1 MPCRGLAPFPPGP
14 MAAWRHYSWR
24 RRVRRPAEKVP
35 VPFLRLTN
43 RAEIMMMTNGRAG
56 LWLIGAYGGVGTTVA
71 VGLSALA
78 RGIAGST
85 GLVTAL
91 PAFERC
97 GLANPADLVIG
108 GHELR
113 QTSYV
118 EAADTLG
125 LKGGSFAADLLKA
138 CRDDLT
144 NASAAIRP
152 GHAIGAG
159 KCIEEMADWPGTT
172 RRESCRAT
180 IARLQKDWS
189 DFRAAHDLAQIVVI
203 NVASTEP
210 LCPP

>member
-43 RAEIMMMTNGRAG
+43 RAEIMMMTSGRAG

-78 RGIAGST
+78 QGLTDAT
-85 GLVTAL
+85 GMVTAL
-91 PAFERC
+91 PAFQGC
-97 GLANPADLVIG
+97 GLADLVDFVIG

-118 EAADTLG
+118 EAADILCLKAG
-125 LKGGSFAADLLKA
+125 LFSADLLKT
-138 CRDDLT
+138 CHQDLVA
-144 NASAAIRP
+144 ASASIRP
-152 GHAIGAG
+152 G
-159 KCIEEMADWPGTT
+159 
-172 RRESCRAT
+172 
-180 IARLQKDWS
+180 
-189 DFRAAHDLAQIVVI
+189 
-203 NVASTEP
+203 VA
-210 LCPP
+210 